1 MKLSDLLAG
10 YDHHVVQGDPE
21 TTDVRAGIAYDS
33 RRMTAG
39 SMYIAM
45 RGTRSH
51 GHGHIQDAVE
61 RGAIAILVEHLIEQ
75 PVPPHVCVVQVA
87 DTRAAV
93 PTVASRYF
101 GEPARE
107 MNVIAVT
114 GTNGKTSISYMVEAV
129 LRLGA
134 KQRVGVIG
142 TDGYRVAYEPI
153 QVDKTT
159 PTTPESVDLHHIMRC
174 MRDRGA
180 GTVVMEASS
189 IALELHRVDC
199 ADIDVGVFSNLTP
212 DHLESHG
219 TMAAYAQAKL
229 LLFGG
234 LCKRAV
240 ANADDPVTADIV
252 RLMPDATTT
261 YGLDAATADFR
272 ATDLVVDATGT
283 RFVLHHADREY
294 EARVPIP
301 GRFAVYNSLAVI
313 ATSHLLGHDLEAVLG
328 ALRQLPPIPGRFQSY
343 QSPAGV
349 SAIVDYAHSTDS
361 LEKVLT
367 TIRDVAAGR
376 VITVFGCGGDRD
388 TTKRAPMGEIAGKNS
403 DYVIVTSDNPRSEDP
418 DAIIDQI
425 IPGLA
430 ATGTDYER
438 IPDRRAAI
446 ARALAV
452 AERDDVI
459 LIAGKGAETYQIV
472 GDRQVHFDDMETVQE
487 LAASATQSF

>member
-21 TTDVRAGIAYDS
+21 ATVVRAGIAYDS

-39 SMYIAM
+39 AMYIAM
-45 RGTRSH
+45 RGTRLD
-51 GHGHIQDAVE
+51 GHRYIQDAVE
-61 RGAIAILVEHLIEQ
+61 RGAVAILVEQ
-75 PVPPHVCVVQVA
+75 PIGQTVPSHVCVVQVA

-93 PTVASRYF
+93 PAVASRYF

-107 MNVIAVT
+107 MDVVAVT

-134 KQRVGVIG
+134 GQRVGVMG
-142 TDGYRVAYEPI
+142 TDGYRVASEPI
-153 QVDKTT
+153 QVDKNT
-159 PTTPESVDLHHIMRC
+159 PTTPESADLHHILRR

-189 IALELHRVDC
+189 IALKLHRVDC
-199 ADIDVGVFSNLTP
+199 ADIDVGIFTNLTP

-240 ANADDPVTADIV
+240 ANADDPVTGDIV
-252 RLMPDATTT
+252 QLMPGATTT
-261 YGLDAATADFR
+261 YGLDDAAAGFR
-272 ATDLVVDATGT
+272 ATDLVIDATGT
-283 RFVLHHADREY
+283 RFVLHHAGREY
-294 EARVPIP
+294 EARVPVP
-301 GRFAVYNSLAVI
+301 GRFAVHNSLAVI
-313 ATSHLLGHDLEAVLG
+313 ATCHLLGHDLEAVLG
-328 ALRQLPPIPGRFQSY
+328 ALRQLPSIPGRFEPY
-343 QSPAGV
+343 RTPAGV
-349 SAIVDYAHSTDS
+349 SVIVDYAHSADS

-367 TIRDVAAGR
+367 TIRGFAAGR

-388 TTKRAPMGEIAGKNS
+388 ATKRAPMGEVAGTCS
-403 DYVIVTSDNPRSEDP
+403 DYVIVTSDNPRGEDP
-418 DAIIDQI
+418 EAIIDQI
-425 IPGLA
+425 IPGLVS
-430 ATGTDYER
+430 TGTGYER
-438 IPDRRAAI
+438 VPDRRAAI

-452 AERDDVI
+452 AAPDDVI

-472 GDRQVHFDDMETVQE
+472 GDRKVHFDDMETVRE
-487 LAASATQSF
+487 LAAGAAQS